1 MIDNI
6 SVVIISKNAG
16 ETIKVTLDSL
26 KDFEEVIVFDTGSID
41 ETLNIIKSYPN
52 TSTYT
57 GKFHGFGDSKNYAV
71 SLANNDWV
79 LSLDSDESVSEDLI
93 LDLKSIDLHLNLVG
107 RATRKNFFMGRE
119 MIYGG
124 WGRDKI
130 IRLFN
135 RNDFNFSSLKVHE
148 KVEIDSSAEI
158 VNLNGFIN
166 HNSIYKL
173 SQTLE
178 KANLYSDLY
187 AEENNKIYP
196 LLIII
201 IKVLFS
207 FFRTYFLQKA
217 FLAGWR
223 GFVLSFSNAIGV
235 FYKYMKIYVKNK

>member
-6 SVVIISKNAG
+6 SIVIITKNAG
-16 ETIKVTLDSL
+16 DTITETLESV
-26 KDFEEVIVFDTGSID
+26 KDFLDVVIFDTGSID
-41 ETLNIIKSYPN
+41 ETLNVIKSYPN
-52 TSTYT
+52 TSIHN
-57 GKFHGFGDSKNYAV
+57 GDFHGFGDSKNIAV
-71 SLANNDWV
+71 SLAKNDWV
-79 LSLDSDESVSEDLI
+79 FSLDADESLTEDLI
-93 LDLKSIDLHLNLVG
+93 QDLKNIDLHPYLVG

-148 KVEIDSSAEI
+148 KVEIDSSAKI
-158 VNLNGFIN
+158 INLNGFIN

-201 IKVLFS
+201 IKVLFA

-223 GFVLSFSNAIGV
+223 GFALSFSNAIGV